1 MNKRFM
7 MAALVAVF
15 MLLSACSSEQTSQEK
30 EEIIDVE
37 VSKKEDELNKFM
49 IDVKDSKSWMQVAPG
64 KYSGDHSDLEAIKKE
79 IAEWPEGLTSE
90 EYFTR
95 LMALTAEDYRP
106 YQKFLDET
114 KVMFSEMTD
123 RPDGMQVAGDN
134 GETAAL
140 HVQVLLD
147 ASGSMAGKL
156 DGQTK
161 MSLAKEAIADFVA
174 NLPENTHVSLRVYGH
189 EGSNQPDGKA
199 LSCSKT
205 EEVYT
210 LGTYDQKAFA
220 DALNQFQP
228 TGFTPIAKA
237 IEDAGQDLLKA
248 SEGKNV
254 KNVIYV
260 VSDGE
265 ETCGGDPIKAAKEI
279 QQSNIQAVVN
289 IIGFDIQAS
298 ERKALEA
305 IAAAGNG
312 QYFHADTGNALRDTF
327 RKERNALINE
337 WFNWGS
343 QNVNTYCEE
352 QSRYVND
359 AFKYESE
366 AKNLSHAEEQLQRD
380 LTRYMEEIREDI
392 DTIKLRSLIS
402 SRSVGMRSYLSD
414 QFYAIREE
422 ARDTG
427 YELREKVRDE
437 AYNERQKLRE
447 ENRK

>member
-1 MNKRFM
+1 
-7 MAALVAVF
+7 
-15 MLLSACSSEQTSQEK
+15 
-30 EEIIDVE
+30 
-37 VSKKEDELNKFM
+37 
-49 IDVKDSKSWMQVAPG
+49 
-64 KYSGDHSDLEAIKKE
+64 
-79 IAEWPEGLTSE
+79 
-90 EYFTR
+90 
-95 LMALTAEDYRP
+95 
-106 YQKFLDET
+106 
-114 KVMFSEMTD
+114 
-123 RPDGMQVAGDN
+123 
-134 GETAAL
+134 
-140 HVQVLLD
+140 VQVLLD

-343 QNVNTYCEE
+343 QNVNTYFEE